1 MGADDRHHDDEE
13 GETREAEHGIEAVGA
28 RPDPSAAATTAT
40 ASAHGLAPNGALGW
54 VTPVASRGARK
65 VTGVAGIAAYRAL
78 LGRLGLIEVAVATN
92 GSASWPTRRGWRA
105 R

>member
-28 RPDPSAAATTAT
+28 RPDPSAATTAT

-65 VTGVAGIAAYRAL
+65 VTGVAGIAAYREL
-78 LGRLGLIEVAVATN
+78 LARLGLIEVAVATN
-92 GSASWPTRRGWRA
+92 SSASWPTWQRWRA
-105 R
+105 Q